1 MYLQLKIWNY
11 LMEHLNEFKGK
22 MLNVGWKEKCQ
33 KEIRKWCKCECLSSS
48 SIRIEGIANCS
59 EQKIDQPT
67 ICKHLMAQN

>member
-33 KEIRKWCKCECLSSS
+33 KEIRNCVN
-48 SIRIEGIANCS
+48 ANSCPPHRL
-59 EQKIDQPT
+59 E
-67 ICKHLMAQN
+67 